1 MVRVLVLS
9 VGYDD
14 QLLRSRNQVL
24 ASKGFAVIGSSSV
37 AEAARIFLDADVDI
51 AILCHS
57 IPEKE
62 RGQLVARM
70 KHDRPLTPVLTI
82 QASDAPAHQPLVDD
96 TISALDPPDAL
107 LRHVEALVSSTRAYR
122 TGT

>member
-24 ASKGFAVIGSSSV
+24 ASKGFAVIGSAS
-37 AEAARIFLDADVDI
+37 APEAVRIFLDADVDL

-57 IPEKE
+57 IPENE
-62 RGQLVARM
+62 RRQLVARM
-70 KHDRPLTPVLTI
+70 KQDRPLTPILTI
-82 QASDAPAHQPLVDD
+82 QASDAPARQPLVDD
-96 TISALDPPDAL
+96 TISAMDPPEAL
-107 LRHVEALVSSTRAYR
+107 LHHVEALVSSTRTYR